1 MNSTTGTSSINFY
14 SKLNKEAIKMACIYK
29 CTRLSDDKVVY
40 VGLTIYTL
48 DFRLNG
54 APYGHFLL
62 AFEKNSQTYFHR
74 ALRKYGK
81 DAFKFEVIEE
91 RESSEF
97 SSREDMNTWLNER
110 EKYWIAYYDTFNT
123 GYNQTT
129 GGHDFYHRS
138 AENKRVT
145 SETTKRAMSKLNT
158 KELCNPYKHM
168 TEEERIEH
176 NKYISKRT
184 KEAMAKYNTKELC
197 NPTKHM
203 TKEEA
208 RAYRSRIAKALLGKP
223 VWNSGK
229 IGAFSEESR
238 QKMSQAHTGRIWITN
253 GTIDKHVY
261 QHELQTYS
269 QQGFVKGRTYRNTEL
284 SESTLAKISVISKG
298 KKWMTNGTT
307 NVRVYPEDIQK
318 YINMGYTLG
327 KTNRRNK

>member
-1 MNSTTGTSSINFY
+1 MIEYAQHQKDAISFQQVQPFSLNCMATGTGSINFY

-62 AFEKNSQTYFHR
+62 AFEKNSQTYFHK

-145 SETTKRAMSKLNT
+145 SETTKRAM
-158 KELCNPYKHM
+158 
-168 TEEERIEH
+168 
-176 NKYISKRT
+176 
-184 KEAMAKYNTKELC
+184 AKYNTKELC
-197 NPTKHM
+197 NPTKNM
-203 TKEEA
+203 TEEEKTVWKNKISKRTKEEMSKLNTKELCNPKRGRTQEQIDLWYERNREANRKKSLENWQKLEFREKQRLA
-208 RAYRSRIAKALLGKP
+208 RAGRVWLHKDAERRLVKKEDAQLLIK
-223 VWNSGK
+223 
-229 IGAFSEESR
+229 
-238 QKMSQAHTGRIWITN
+238 
-253 GTIDKHVY
+253 
-261 QHELQTYS
+261 
-269 QQGFVKGRTYRNTEL
+269 QGFVY
-284 SESTLAKISVISKG
+284 G
-298 KKWMTNGTT
+298 KSIKPI
-307 NVRVYPEDIQK
+307 V
-318 YINMGYTLG
+318 
-327 KTNRRNK
+327 NK